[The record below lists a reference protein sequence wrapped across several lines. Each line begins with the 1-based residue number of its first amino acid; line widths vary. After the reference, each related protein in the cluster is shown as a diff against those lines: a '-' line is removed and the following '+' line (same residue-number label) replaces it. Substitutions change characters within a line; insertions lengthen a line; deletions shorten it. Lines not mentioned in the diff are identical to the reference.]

1 MIYRIYIDGTL
12 VHRSDI
18 PDEDYQLVGI
28 TLDVEMGKS
37 PSLKFTIPPSHP
49 KKSLLKNFLSR
60 FTVKED
66 DVVLA
71 EGRLFDSRQDIYNQV
86 EWQAEGSLSYLT
98 DSYVPAT
105 KVEETIKAL
114 FTRYVNEHNSRVEDY
129 KKFTVGQI
137 TIDNADTEKVKVDND
152 GYRYTSDAI
161 QNDLIDSYGGYLR
174 TRYENGVRY
183 LDYLKDY
190 GHKTTQTI
198 EYKKNLIDF
207 ALEVNPEDVFT
218 YLIPTGDS
226 NLKIND
232 VNNGKD
238 YIEVEG
244 AKAKWGNKYLLKSFS
259 GISDA
264 STLLKEA
271 KQYIKNHYEEL
282 PESLEITAIDLKLL
296 GVNVESIHV
305 GDVVRVTSTPNGV
318 DKDYTCSA
326 ISYNLSQFGKTKYTL
341 GKPKQDFTKKY
352 NQNSSSTSSAIND
365 TNSSLGRTNGRL
377 SETQSKL
384 EKYITATDDTLAL
397 MHENILLN
405 ANHIEANAKQIEL
418 NATLD
423 ADKFTQVAVELD
435 AINATL
441 ALKAEAEDVEKNFNS
456 VEVVLDAMKSEIAL
470 KASTEDV
477 NGQINEVNLTL
488 NSHDGRITANAKQL
502 ESDSEKF
509 NQVSLELDAIN
520 ASIALKAE
528 AEDVEKNFN
537 SVGLALDAMK
547 SEIALKASTEDVN
560 GQINEVN
567 LTLNSHD
574 GRITANA
581 NNIIELNSQLVSV
594 SGDLEVLGRTFT
606 EQLEATK
613 ADISWLQGKTINANG
628 INAKTITGTTIM
640 AEGGSVSAA
649 LGSFGSLNIGGSSVS
664 KSGLTVVSSFT
675 QASGETASTKNV
687 TLLTTSLDNGVAH
700 RPNAGDTITF

>member
-1 MIYRIYIDGTL
+1 MIYRIYIDDTL

-98 DSYVPAT
+98 DSYVPAI

-137 TIDNADTEKVKVDND
+137 TIDNADTEKVKVNND
-152 GYRYTSDAI
+152 GYRYTADAI

-259 GISDA
+259 GISNA

-365 TNSSLGRTNGRL
+365 ANSSLGRTNGRL

-423 ADKFTQVAVELD
+423 ADKFTQVSVELD

-456 VEVVLDAMKSEIAL
+456 VEVKLDAME
-470 KASTEDV
+470 
-477 NGQINEVNLTL
+477 G
-488 NSHDGRITANAKQL
+488 
-502 ESDSEKF
+502 
-509 NQVSLELDAIN
+509 
-520 ASIALKAE
+520 
-528 AEDVEKNFN
+528 
-537 SVGLALDAMK
+537 
-547 SEIALKASTEDVN
+547 EIALKASTEDVN

-594 SGDLEVLGRTFT
+594 SGDLEVLGKTFT

-613 ADISWLQGKTINANG
+613 ADISWLEGKVINTKTL
-628 INAKTITGTTIM
+628 NATT
-640 AEGGSVSAA
+640 VSATGHLVGPDLGVSGEA
-649 LGSFGSLNIGGSSVS
+649 RLGSLVLGGSSVS

-675 QASGETASTKNV
+675 QASGETAPTTNI
-687 TLLTTSLDNGVAH
+687 TLLTVSLGNGVAH

>member
-1 MIYRIYIDGTL
+1 MIYRIYIDDTL
-12 VHRSDI
+12 VHRSDV
-18 PDEDYQLVGI
+18 PDENYQLVGI

-66 DVVLA
+66 ELVLA
-71 EGRLFDSRQDIYNQV
+71 EGRLFDSRQDIYNQI

-98 DSYVPAT
+98 DSYVPKV
-105 KVEETIKAL
+105 KVEETIRAL

-152 GYRYTSDAI
+152 GYRYTADAI

-259 GISDA
+259 GISNA

-423 ADKFTQVAVELD
+423 ADKFTQVSVELD

-456 VEVVLDAMKSEIAL
+456 VEVKLDAME
-470 KASTEDV
+470 
-477 NGQINEVNLTL
+477 G
-488 NSHDGRITANAKQL
+488 
-502 ESDSEKF
+502 
-509 NQVSLELDAIN
+509 
-520 ASIALKAE
+520 
-528 AEDVEKNFN
+528 
-537 SVGLALDAMK
+537 
-547 SEIALKASTEDVN
+547 EIALKASTEDVN

-594 SGDLEVLGRTFT
+594 SGDLVVLGKTFT

-613 ADISWLQGKTINANG
+613 ADISWLEGKVINTKTL
-628 INAKTITGTTIM
+628 NATT
-640 AEGGSVSAA
+640 VSATGHLVGPDLGVTGEA
-649 LGSFGSLNIGGSSVS
+649 RLGSLVLGGSSVS
-664 KSGLTVVSSFT
+664 KSSLTVVSSFT

-687 TLLTTSLDNGVAH
+687 TLLTTSLGNGVAH

>member
-1 MIYRIYIDGTL
+1 MIYRIYIDDTL

-18 PDEDYQLVGI
+18 PDENYQLVGI
-28 TLDVEMGKS
+28 TLDVEIGKS

-49 KKSLLKNFLSR
+49 KKNLLKNFLSR

-66 DVVLA
+66 DLVLA

-98 DSYVPAT
+98 DSYVPGV

-114 FTRYVNEHNSRVEDY
+114 FTRYVNEHNRRVEDY

-137 TIDNADTEKVKVDND
+137 TIDNANTEKVKVDND

-161 QNDLIDSYGGYLR
+161 QNDLIDAYGGYLR

-218 YLIPTGDS
+218 YLIPTGDN

-238 YIEVEG
+238 YIEVKG

-296 GVNVESIHV
+296 GVDVESIHV
-305 GDVVRVTSTPNGV
+305 GDIVRVTSTPNGV

-352 NQNSSSTSSAIND
+352 NQKSSSTSSAIND

-384 EKYITATDDTLAL
+384 EKYITATDDTLTL
-397 MHENILLN
+397 MNKNIVLN
-405 ANHIEANAKQIEL
+405 ARNIEANAEQIKL

-441 ALKAEAEDVEKNFNS
+441 ALKAEAEDVEENFNS
-456 VEVVLDAMKSEIAL
+456 VEIKLDAMESEIVL

-488 NSHDGRITANAKQL
+488 NSHDGRITANAK
-502 ESDSEKF
+502 
-509 NQVSLELDAIN
+509 
-520 ASIALKAE
+520 
-528 AEDVEKNFN
+528 
-537 SVGLALDAMK
+537 
-547 SEIALKASTEDVN
+547 
-560 GQINEVN
+560 
-567 LTLNSHD
+567 
-574 GRITANA
+574 
-581 NNIIELNSQLVSV
+581 NIIELNSQLVSV
-594 SGDLEVLGRTFT
+594 SGDLEVLGKTFT

-613 ADISWLQGKTINANG
+613 ADISWMEAKALRVNTINTNG
-628 INAKTITGTTIM
+628 IVVDGTISATNSGVGTARVAKLIL
-640 AEGGSVSAA
+640 AD
-649 LGSFGSLNIGGSSVS
+649 SSVS
-664 KSGLTVVSSFT
+664 KSKLTVVSSFT

-687 TLLTTSLDNGVAH
+687 TLLTTSLDNGVAR

>member
-1 MIYRIYIDGTL
+1 MIYRIYIDDTL
-12 VHRSDI
+12 VHRSDV
-18 PDEDYQLVGI
+18 PDENYQLVGI

-66 DVVLA
+66 ELVLA
-71 EGRLFDSRQDIYNQV
+71 EGRLFDSRQDIYNQI

-98 DSYVPAT
+98 DSYVPKV

-152 GYRYTSDAI
+152 GYRYTADAI

-207 ALEVNPEDVFT
+207 ALEINPEDVFT

-271 KQYIKNHYEEL
+271 KQYFY
-282 PESLEITAIDLKLL
+282 
-296 GVNVESIHV
+296 
-305 GDVVRVTSTPNGV
+305 
-318 DKDYTCSA
+318 
-326 ISYNLSQFGKTKYTL
+326 Q
-341 GKPKQDFTKKY
+341 
-352 NQNSSSTSSAIND
+352 
-365 TNSSLGRTNGRL
+365 
-377 SETQSKL
+377 
-384 EKYITATDDTLAL
+384 
-397 MHENILLN
+397 
-405 ANHIEANAKQIEL
+405 
-418 NATLD
+418 
-423 ADKFTQVAVELD
+423 
-435 AINATL
+435 
-441 ALKAEAEDVEKNFNS
+441 
-456 VEVVLDAMKSEIAL
+456 
-470 KASTEDV
+470 
-477 NGQINEVNLTL
+477 
-488 NSHDGRITANAKQL
+488 
-502 ESDSEKF
+502 
-509 NQVSLELDAIN
+509 
-520 ASIALKAE
+520 
-528 AEDVEKNFN
+528 
-537 SVGLALDAMK
+537 
-547 SEIALKASTEDVN
+547 
-560 GQINEVN
+560 
-567 LTLNSHD
+567 
-574 GRITANA
+574 
-581 NNIIELNSQLVSV
+581 
-594 SGDLEVLGRTFT
+594 
-606 EQLEATK
+606 
-613 ADISWLQGKTINANG
+613 
-628 INAKTITGTTIM
+628 
-640 AEGGSVSAA
+640 
-649 LGSFGSLNIGGSSVS
+649 
-664 KSGLTVVSSFT
+664 
-675 QASGETASTKNV
+675 
-687 TLLTTSLDNGVAH
+687 
-700 RPNAGDTITF
+700 

>member
-1 MIYRIYIDGTL
+1 MIYRIYIDDTL

-18 PDEDYQLVGI
+18 PDENYQLVGI

-66 DVVLA
+66 ELVLA

-98 DSYVPAT
+98 DSYIPAT

-137 TIDNADTEKVKVDND
+137 TIDNADTEKVKVNND
-152 GYRYTSDAI
+152 GYRYTADAI

-282 PESLEITAIDLKLL
+282 PESLEITAIDLKFL
-296 GVNVESIHV
+296 GVDVESIHV

-397 MHENILLN
+397 MHENVLLN

-423 ADKFTQVAVELD
+423 ADKFTQVSVELD

-456 VEVVLDAMKSEIAL
+456 VEVKLDAME
-470 KASTEDV
+470 
-477 NGQINEVNLTL
+477 G
-488 NSHDGRITANAKQL
+488 
-502 ESDSEKF
+502 
-509 NQVSLELDAIN
+509 
-520 ASIALKAE
+520 
-528 AEDVEKNFN
+528 
-537 SVGLALDAMK
+537 
-547 SEIALKASTEDVN
+547 EIALKASTEDVN

-581 NNIIELNSQLVSV
+581 NNIIELNSQLVSI
-594 SGDLEVLGRTFT
+594 SGDLEVLGKTFT

-613 ADISWLQGKTINANG
+613 ADVSWLEGKVINTTTL
-628 INAKTITGTTIM
+628 NATT
-640 AEGGSVSAA
+640 VSATGHLVGPDLGVSGEA
-649 LGSFGSLNIGGSSVS
+649 RLGSLVLGGSSVS

-675 QASGETASTKNV
+675 QASGETAPTTNV
-687 TLLTTSLDNGVAH
+687 TLLTVSLGNGVAH
-700 RPNAGDTITF
+700 QPNAGDTITF

>member
-1 MIYRIYIDGTL
+1 MIYRIYIDDTL

-18 PDEDYQLVGI
+18 PDENYQLVGI

-66 DVVLA
+66 ELVLA

-98 DSYVPAT
+98 DSYVPKV
-105 KVEETIKAL
+105 KVEETIRAL

-152 GYRYTSDAI
+152 GYRYTADAI

-259 GISDA
+259 GISNA

-352 NQNSSSTSSAIND
+352 NQKSSSTSSAIND

-423 ADKFTQVAVELD
+423 ADKFTQVSVELD

-456 VEVVLDAMKSEIAL
+456 VEVKLDAMESEIAL

-477 NGQINEVNLTL
+477 NGQIN
-488 NSHDGRITANAKQL
+488 D
-502 ESDSEKF
+502 
-509 NQVSLELDAIN
+509 
-520 ASIALKAE
+520 
-528 AEDVEKNFN
+528 
-537 SVGLALDAMK
+537 
-547 SEIALKASTEDVN
+547 
-560 GQINEVN
+560 VN

-581 NNIIELNSQLVSV
+581 NNIIELNSQLVSI
-594 SGDLEVLGRTFT
+594 SGDLEVLGKTFT

-613 ADISWLQGKTINANG
+613 ADISWLEGKVINTKTL
-628 INAKTITGTTIM
+628 NATT
-640 AEGGSVSAA
+640 VSATGHLVGPDLGVSGEA
-649 LGSFGSLNIGGSSVS
+649 RLGSLVLGGSSVS
-664 KSGLTVVSSFT
+664 KSDLTVVSSFT
-675 QASGETASTKNV
+675 QASGETAPTTNI
-687 TLLTTSLDNGVAH
+687 TLLTVSLGNGVAH

>member
-1 MIYRIYIDGTL
+1 MIYRIYIDDTL
-12 VHRSDI
+12 VHRSDV
-18 PDEDYQLVGI
+18 PDENYQLVGI

-66 DVVLA
+66 ELVLA
-71 EGRLFDSRQDIYNQV
+71 EGRLFDSRQDIYNQI

-98 DSYVPAT
+98 DSYVPKV
-105 KVEETIKAL
+105 KVEETIRAL

-152 GYRYTSDAI
+152 GYRYTADAI

-259 GISDA
+259 GISNA

-271 KQYIKNHYEEL
+271 KQYIKNHYEKL

-352 NQNSSSTSSAIND
+352 NQNSSRTSSSIND

-377 SETQSKL
+377 SETQNKL

-405 ANHIEANAKQIEL
+405 ANHIEANAEQIEL

-423 ADKFTQVAVELD
+423 ADKFTQVSVELD

-441 ALKAEAEDVEKNFNS
+441 KLKAEAEDVEKNFNS
-456 VEVVLDAMKSEIAL
+456 VEVKLDAMEGEIAL

-477 NGQINEVNLTL
+477 NGQINDVNLTL
-488 NSHDGRITANAKQL
+488 NSHDGRITANA
-502 ESDSEKF
+502 E
-509 NQVSLELDAIN
+509 
-520 ASIALKAE
+520 
-528 AEDVEKNFN
+528 
-537 SVGLALDAMK
+537 
-547 SEIALKASTEDVN
+547 
-560 GQINEVN
+560 
-567 LTLNSHD
+567 
-574 GRITANA
+574 
-581 NNIIELNSQLVSV
+581 NIIQLNSQLVSV
-594 SGDLEVLGRTFT
+594 SGDLEVLGKTFT

-613 ADISWLQGKTINANG
+613 ADISWLEGKVI
-628 INAKTITGTTIM
+628 KTTTLEATTVRATGHLVGPDLGVTGE
-640 AEGGSVSAA
+640 AR
-649 LGSFGSLNIGGSSVS
+649 LGSLVLGGSSVS
-664 KSGLTVVSSFT
+664 KSSLTVVSSFT

>member
-1 MIYRIYIDGTL
+1 MIYRIYIDDTL

-18 PDEDYQLVGI
+18 PDENYQLVGI

-66 DVVLA
+66 ELVLA

-98 DSYVPAT
+98 DSYIPAT
-105 KVEETIKAL
+105 KVEETIKTL
-114 FTRYVNEHNSRVEDY
+114 FTRYVNEHNRRVEDY

-377 SETQSKL
+377 SETQNKL

-405 ANHIEANAKQIEL
+405 ANHIEANAQQIEL

-423 ADKFTQVAVELD
+423 ADKFTQVSVELD
-435 AINATL
+435 AINAAL
-441 ALKAEAEDVEKNFNS
+441 KLKAEAEDVEKNFNS
-456 VEVVLDAMKSEIAL
+456 VEVALDAMEGEIAL

-488 NSHDGRITANAKQL
+488 NSHNGRITANAK
-502 ESDSEKF
+502 
-509 NQVSLELDAIN
+509 
-520 ASIALKAE
+520 
-528 AEDVEKNFN
+528 
-537 SVGLALDAMK
+537 
-547 SEIALKASTEDVN
+547 
-560 GQINEVN
+560 
-567 LTLNSHD
+567 
-574 GRITANA
+574 
-581 NNIIELNSQLVSV
+581 NIIELNSQLVSI
-594 SGDLEVLGRTFT
+594 SGDLEVLGKIVT

-613 ADISWLQGKTINANG
+613 ADISWLDGRVIKTTTLNATNVLASILVG
-628 INAKTITGTTIM
+628 SELGVPG
-640 AEGGSVSAA
+640 EGRI
-649 LGSFGSLNIGGSSVS
+649 GSLVLGGSSVS
-664 KSGLTVVSSFT
+664 KSSLTVVSSFT

-687 TLLTTSLDNGVAH
+687 TLLTTSLGNGVAH

>member
-1 MIYRIYIDGTL
+1 MIYRIYIDDTL

-18 PDEDYQLVGI
+18 PDENYQLVGI

-66 DVVLA
+66 ELVLA

-98 DSYVPAT
+98 DSYVPKV
-105 KVEETIKAL
+105 KVEETIRAL

-137 TIDNADTEKVKVDND
+137 TIDNVDTEKVKVDND
-152 GYRYTSDAI
+152 GYRYTADAI

-218 YLIPTGDS
+218 YLIPTGDN

-423 ADKFTQVAVELD
+423 ADKFTQVSVELD

-456 VEVVLDAMKSEIAL
+456 VEVKLDAME
-470 KASTEDV
+470 
-477 NGQINEVNLTL
+477 G
-488 NSHDGRITANAKQL
+488 
-502 ESDSEKF
+502 
-509 NQVSLELDAIN
+509 
-520 ASIALKAE
+520 
-528 AEDVEKNFN
+528 
-537 SVGLALDAMK
+537 
-547 SEIALKASTEDVN
+547 EIALKASTEDVN

-594 SGDLEVLGRTFT
+594 SGDLEVLGKTFT

-613 ADISWLQGKTINANG
+613 ADISWLEGKVINTKTL
-628 INAKTITGTTIM
+628 NATT
-640 AEGGSVSAA
+640 VSATGHLVSPDLGVTGEA
-649 LGSFGSLNIGGSSVS
+649 RLGSLVLGGSSVS
-664 KSGLTVVSSFT
+664 KSSLTVVSSFT

-687 TLLTTSLDNGVAH
+687 TLLTISLDNGVAH

>member
-1 MIYRIYIDGTL
+1 MIYRIYIDDTL
-12 VHRSDI
+12 VHRSDV
-18 PDEDYQLVGI
+18 PDENYQLVGI

-66 DVVLA
+66 ELVLA
-71 EGRLFDSRQDIYNQV
+71 EGRLFDSRQDIYNQI

-98 DSYVPAT
+98 DSYVPKV
-105 KVEETIKAL
+105 KVEETIRAL

-152 GYRYTSDAI
+152 GYRYTADAI

-352 NQNSSSTSSAIND
+352 NQKSSSTSSAIND

-397 MHENILLN
+397 IHENILLN

-423 ADKFTQVAVELD
+423 ADKFTQVSVELD

-456 VEVVLDAMKSEIAL
+456 VEVKLDAME
-470 KASTEDV
+470 
-477 NGQINEVNLTL
+477 
-488 NSHDGRITANAKQL
+488 
-502 ESDSEKF
+502 
-509 NQVSLELDAIN
+509 
-520 ASIALKAE
+520 
-528 AEDVEKNFN
+528 
-537 SVGLALDAMK
+537 

-594 SGDLEVLGRTFT
+594 SGDLEVLGKTFT

-613 ADISWLQGKTINANG
+613 ADISWLEGKVI
-628 INAKTITGTTIM
+628 KTTTLEATTVRATGHLV
-640 AEGGSVSAA
+640 GPDLGVSGEAR
-649 LGSFGSLNIGGSSVS
+649 LGSLVLGGSSVS
-664 KSGLTVVSSFT
+664 KSDLTVVSSFT
-675 QASGETASTKNV
+675 QASGETAPTTNI
-687 TLLTTSLDNGVAH
+687 TLLTVSLGNGVAH

>member
-1 MIYRIYIDGTL
+1 MIYRIYIDDTL
-12 VHRSDI
+12 VHRSDV
-18 PDEDYQLVGI
+18 PDENYQLVGI

-66 DVVLA
+66 ELVLA
-71 EGRLFDSRQDIYNQV
+71 EGRLFDSRQDIYNQI

-98 DSYVPAT
+98 DSYVPKV
-105 KVEETIKAL
+105 KVEETIRAL

-152 GYRYTSDAI
+152 GYRYTADAI

-259 GISDA
+259 GINNA

-352 NQNSSSTSSAIND
+352 NQNSSRTSSSIND

-423 ADKFTQVAVELD
+423 ADKFTQVSVELD

-456 VEVVLDAMKSEIAL
+456 VEVKLDAMEGEIAL

-477 NGQINEVNLTL
+477 NGQIN
-488 NSHDGRITANAKQL
+488 D
-502 ESDSEKF
+502 
-509 NQVSLELDAIN
+509 
-520 ASIALKAE
+520 
-528 AEDVEKNFN
+528 
-537 SVGLALDAMK
+537 
-547 SEIALKASTEDVN
+547 
-560 GQINEVN
+560 VN

-581 NNIIELNSQLVSV
+581 NNIIQLNSQLVSV
-594 SGDLEVLGRTFT
+594 SGDLEVLGKTVT

-613 ADISWLQGKTINANG
+613 ADISWLDGRVIKT
-628 INAKTITGTTIM
+628 TTLD
-640 AEGGSVSAA
+640 ATNVFTSNLVGGDLGVSGEGRI
-649 LGSFGSLNIGGSSVS
+649 GSLVLGGSSVS
-664 KSGLTVVSSFT
+664 KSDLTVVSSFT
-675 QASGETASTKNV
+675 QASGKTAPTTNI
-687 TLLTTSLDNGVAH
+687 TLLTVSLGNGVAH

>member
-1 MIYRIYIDGTL
+1 MIYRIYIDDTL

-18 PDEDYQLVGI
+18 PDENYQLVGI

-66 DVVLA
+66 ELVLA

-98 DSYVPAT
+98 DSYIPAT

-137 TIDNADTEKVKVDND
+137 TIDNADTEKVKVNND
-152 GYRYTSDAI
+152 GYRYTADAI

-282 PESLEITAIDLKLL
+282 PESLEITAIDLKFL
-296 GVNVESIHV
+296 GVDVESIHV
-305 GDVVRVTSTPNGV
+305 GDVVCVTSTPNGV

-326 ISYNLSQFGKTKYTL
+326 ISYNLSPFGKTKYTL

-423 ADKFTQVAVELD
+423 ADKFTQVSVELD

-456 VEVVLDAMKSEIAL
+456 VEVKLDAME
-470 KASTEDV
+470 
-477 NGQINEVNLTL
+477 G
-488 NSHDGRITANAKQL
+488 
-502 ESDSEKF
+502 
-509 NQVSLELDAIN
+509 
-520 ASIALKAE
+520 
-528 AEDVEKNFN
+528 
-537 SVGLALDAMK
+537 
-547 SEIALKASTEDVN
+547 EIALKASTEDVN

-581 NNIIELNSQLVSV
+581 NNIIELNSQLVSI
-594 SGDLEVLGRTFT
+594 SGDLEVLGKTFT

-613 ADISWLQGKTINANG
+613 ADVSWLEGKVINTTTL
-628 INAKTITGTTIM
+628 NATT
-640 AEGGSVSAA
+640 VSATGHLVGPDLGVSGEA
-649 LGSFGSLNIGGSSVS
+649 RLGSLVLGGSSVS
-664 KSGLTVVSSFT
+664 KSDLTVVSSFT
-675 QASGETASTKNV
+675 QASGETAPTTNI
-687 TLLTTSLDNGVAH
+687 TLLTVSLGNGVAH

>member
-1 MIYRIYIDGTL
+1 MIYRIYIDDTL

-18 PDEDYQLVGI
+18 PDENYQLVGI

-66 DVVLA
+66 ELVLA
-71 EGRLFDSRQDIYNQV
+71 EGRLFDSRQDIYNQI

-98 DSYVPAT
+98 DSYVPKV
-105 KVEETIKAL
+105 KVEETIRAL

-152 GYRYTSDAI
+152 GYRYTADAI

-405 ANHIEANAKQIEL
+405 ANHIEANAEQIEL

-423 ADKFTQVAVELD
+423 ADKFTQVSVELD

-456 VEVVLDAMKSEIAL
+456 VEVKLDAME
-470 KASTEDV
+470 
-477 NGQINEVNLTL
+477 G
-488 NSHDGRITANAKQL
+488 
-502 ESDSEKF
+502 
-509 NQVSLELDAIN
+509 
-520 ASIALKAE
+520 
-528 AEDVEKNFN
+528 
-537 SVGLALDAMK
+537 
-547 SEIALKASTEDVN
+547 EIALKASTEDVN

-594 SGDLEVLGRTFT
+594 SGDLEVLGKTFT

-613 ADISWLQGKTINANG
+613 ADISWLEGKVINTKTL
-628 INAKTITGTTIM
+628 NATT
-640 AEGGSVSAA
+640 VSATGHLVGPDLGVTGEA
-649 LGSFGSLNIGGSSVS
+649 RLGSLVLGGSSVS
-664 KSGLTVVSSFT
+664 KSSLTVVSSFT

-687 TLLTTSLDNGVAH
+687 TLLTTSLGNGVAH

>member
-1 MIYRIYIDGTL
+1 MIYRIYIDDTL
-12 VHRSDI
+12 VHRSDV
-18 PDEDYQLVGI
+18 PDENYQLVGI

-66 DVVLA
+66 ELVLA
-71 EGRLFDSRQDIYNQV
+71 EGRLFDSRQDIYNQI

-98 DSYVPAT
+98 DSYVPKV
-105 KVEETIKAL
+105 KVEETIRAL

-259 GISDA
+259 GISNA

-352 NQNSSSTSSAIND
+352 NQKSSSTSSAIND

-423 ADKFTQVAVELD
+423 ADKFTQVSVELD

-456 VEVVLDAMKSEIAL
+456 VEVKLDAME
-470 KASTEDV
+470 
-477 NGQINEVNLTL
+477 G
-488 NSHDGRITANAKQL
+488 
-502 ESDSEKF
+502 
-509 NQVSLELDAIN
+509 
-520 ASIALKAE
+520 
-528 AEDVEKNFN
+528 
-537 SVGLALDAMK
+537 
-547 SEIALKASTEDVN
+547 EIALKASTEDVN

-594 SGDLEVLGRTFT
+594 SGDLEVLGKTFT

-613 ADISWLQGKTINANG
+613 ADISWLEGKVINTKTL
-628 INAKTITGTTIM
+628 NATT
-640 AEGGSVSAA
+640 VSATGHLVGPDLGVTGEA
-649 LGSFGSLNIGGSSVS
+649 RLGSLVLGGSSVS
-664 KSGLTVVSSFT
+664 KSDLTVVSSFT
-675 QASGETASTKNV
+675 QASGKTAPTTNI
-687 TLLTTSLDNGVAH
+687 TLLTVSLGNGVAH

>member
-1 MIYRIYIDGTL
+1 MIYRIYIDDTL

-18 PDEDYQLVGI
+18 PDENYQLVGI

-66 DVVLA
+66 ELVLA

-98 DSYVPAT
+98 DSYVPKV
-105 KVEETIKAL
+105 KVEETIRAL

-152 GYRYTSDAI
+152 GYRYTADAI

-318 DKDYTCSA
+318 DKNYTCSA

-352 NQNSSSTSSAIND
+352 NQKSSSTSSAIND

-405 ANHIEANAKQIEL
+405 ANHIEANAEQIEL

-423 ADKFTQVAVELD
+423 ADKFTQVSVELD

-456 VEVVLDAMKSEIAL
+456 VEVKLDAMEGEIAL

-488 NSHDGRITANAKQL
+488 NSHDGRITANA
-502 ESDSEKF
+502 E
-509 NQVSLELDAIN
+509 
-520 ASIALKAE
+520 
-528 AEDVEKNFN
+528 
-537 SVGLALDAMK
+537 
-547 SEIALKASTEDVN
+547 
-560 GQINEVN
+560 
-567 LTLNSHD
+567 
-574 GRITANA
+574 
-581 NNIIELNSQLVSV
+581 NIIQLNSQLVSI
-594 SGDLEVLGRTFT
+594 SGDLEVLGKTFT

-613 ADISWLQGKTINANG
+613 ADVSWLEGKVIKTTTLNA
-628 INAKTITGTTIM
+628 TT
-640 AEGGSVSAA
+640 VSATGHLVGPDLGVTGEA
-649 LGSFGSLNIGGSSVS
+649 RLGSLVLGGSSVS
-664 KSGLTVVSSFT
+664 KSDLTVVSSFT
-675 QASGETASTKNV
+675 QASGETAPTTNI
-687 TLLTTSLDNGVAH
+687 TLLTVSLGNGVAH

>member
-1 MIYRIYIDGTL
+1 MIYRIYIDDTL

-18 PDEDYQLVGI
+18 PDENYQLVGI

-66 DVVLA
+66 ELVLA

-98 DSYVPAT
+98 DSYIPAT

-114 FTRYVNEHNSRVEDY
+114 FTRYVNEHNSRVENY

-152 GYRYTSDAI
+152 GYRYTADAI

-226 NLKIND
+226 NLKIKD

-259 GISDA
+259 GISNA

-384 EKYITATDDTLAL
+384 EKYIMATDDTLAL
-397 MHENILLN
+397 IHENIVLN
-405 ANHIEANAKQIEL
+405 ARNIEANAEQIKL

-423 ADKFTQVAVELD
+423 ADKFTQVSVELD

-441 ALKAEAEDVEKNFNS
+441 KLKAEAEDVEKNFNS
-456 VEVVLDAMKSEIAL
+456 VEVVLDAMKSELAL

-488 NSHDGRITANAKQL
+488 NSHDGRITANA
-502 ESDSEKF
+502 E
-509 NQVSLELDAIN
+509 
-520 ASIALKAE
+520 
-528 AEDVEKNFN
+528 
-537 SVGLALDAMK
+537 
-547 SEIALKASTEDVN
+547 
-560 GQINEVN
+560 
-567 LTLNSHD
+567 
-574 GRITANA
+574 
-581 NNIIELNSQLVSV
+581 NIIQLNSQLVSV
-594 SGDLEVLGRTFT
+594 SGDLEVLGKTVT

-613 ADISWLQGKTINANG
+613 ADISWLDGRVIKTTTLNATNVLASNLVG
-628 INAKTITGTTIM
+628 SDLGVSG
-640 AEGGSVSAA
+640 EGRI
-649 LGSFGSLNIGGSSVS
+649 GSLVLGGSSVS
-664 KSGLTVVSSFT
+664 KSDLTVVSSFT
-675 QASGETASTKNV
+675 QASGKTAPTTNI
-687 TLLTTSLDNGVAH
+687 TLLTVSLGNGVAH

>member
-1 MIYRIYIDGTL
+1 MIYRIYIDDTL

-18 PDEDYQLVGI
+18 PDENYQLVGI

-66 DVVLA
+66 ELVLA

-98 DSYVPAT
+98 DSYVPKV
-105 KVEETIKAL
+105 KVEETIRAL

-152 GYRYTSDAI
+152 GYRYTADAI

-218 YLIPTGDS
+218 YLIPTGDN
-226 NLKIND
+226 NLKINN

-352 NQNSSSTSSAIND
+352 NQKSSSTSSAIND

-423 ADKFTQVAVELD
+423 ADKFTQVSVELD

-456 VEVVLDAMKSEIAL
+456 VEVKLDAME
-470 KASTEDV
+470 
-477 NGQINEVNLTL
+477 G
-488 NSHDGRITANAKQL
+488 
-502 ESDSEKF
+502 
-509 NQVSLELDAIN
+509 
-520 ASIALKAE
+520 
-528 AEDVEKNFN
+528 
-537 SVGLALDAMK
+537 
-547 SEIALKASTEDVN
+547 EIALKASTEDVN

-594 SGDLEVLGRTFT
+594 SGDLEVLGKTFT

-613 ADISWLQGKTINANG
+613 ADISWLEGKVINTKTL
-628 INAKTITGTTIM
+628 NATT
-640 AEGGSVSAA
+640 VSATGHLVGPDLGVTGEA
-649 LGSFGSLNIGGSSVS
+649 RLGSLVLGGSSVS
-664 KSGLTVVSSFT
+664 KSSLTVVSSFT

-687 TLLTTSLDNGVAH
+687 TLLTTSLGNGVAH

>member
-1 MIYRIYIDGTL
+1 MIYRIYIDDTL

-18 PDEDYQLVGI
+18 PDENYQLVGI

-49 KKSLLKNFLSR
+49 KKNLLKNFLSR

-98 DSYVPAT
+98 DSYVPSV

-456 VEVVLDAMKSEIAL
+456 VEVVLDAMESEL
-470 KASTEDV
+470 
-477 NGQINEVNLTL
+477 
-488 NSHDGRITANAKQL
+488 
-502 ESDSEKF
+502 
-509 NQVSLELDAIN
+509 
-520 ASIALKAE
+520 
-528 AEDVEKNFN
+528 
-537 SVGLALDAMK
+537 
-547 SEIALKASTEDVN
+547 ALKASTEDVN

-581 NNIIELNSQLVSV
+581 NNIIELNSQLVSI
-594 SGDLEVLGRTFT
+594 SGDLEVLGKTFT

-613 ADISWLQGKTINANG
+613 ADISWLQGKSITVDSV
-628 INAKTITGTTIM
+628 KTGSVTASGNITASGLIFGTDV
-640 AEGGSVSAA
+640 GGST
-649 LGSFGSLNIGGSSVS
+649 GSFTSLKVDGSSVS

-687 TLLTTSLDNGVAH
+687 TLLTTSLDNGVAR

>member
-1 MIYRIYIDGTL
+1 MIYRIYIDDTL
-12 VHRSDI
+12 IHRSDI
-18 PDEDYQLVGI
+18 PDENYQLVGI
-28 TLDVEMGKS
+28 TLDVEIGKS

-49 KKSLLKNFLSR
+49 KKNLLKNFLSR

-66 DVVLA
+66 DLVLA

-98 DSYVPAT
+98 DSYVPGV

-114 FTRYVNEHNSRVEDY
+114 FTRYVNEHNRRVEDY

-137 TIDNADTEKVKVDND
+137 TIDNANTEKVKVDND

-161 QNDLIDSYGGYLR
+161 QNDLIDAYGGYLR

-259 GISDA
+259 GISNA

-352 NQNSSSTSSAIND
+352 NQKSSSTSSAIND

-384 EKYITATDDTLAL
+384 EKYITATDDTLTL
-397 MHENILLN
+397 MNKNIVLN
-405 ANHIEANAKQIEL
+405 ARNIEANAEQIKL

-456 VEVVLDAMKSEIAL
+456 VEITLDAMESEIAM

-477 NGQINEVNLTL
+477 NGQINEVSLTL
-488 NSHDGRITANAKQL
+488 NA
-502 ESDSEKF
+502 
-509 NQVSLELDAIN
+509 
-520 ASIALKAE
+520 
-528 AEDVEKNFN
+528 
-537 SVGLALDAMK
+537 
-547 SEIALKASTEDVN
+547 
-560 GQINEVN
+560 
-567 LTLNSHD
+567 HD

-594 SGDLEVLGRTFT
+594 SGDLEVLGKTFT
-606 EQLEATK
+606 KQLEATK
-613 ADISWLQGKTINANG
+613 ADISWLEGKFINTKG
-628 INAKTITGTTIM
+628 INATTITGSTIM
-640 AEGGSVSAA
+640 AEGGGVSGAI
-649 LGSFGSLNIGGSSVS
+649 GSFKSLYVGDSSVS
-664 KSGLTVVSSFT
+664 KSKLTVVTSFT
-675 QASGETASTKNV
+675 QASGKTAPTKNV
-687 TLLTTSLDNGVAH
+687 TLLTTSLGNGVAH

>member
-1 MIYRIYIDGTL
+1 MIYRIYIDDTL

-18 PDEDYQLVGI
+18 PDENYQLVGI

-66 DVVLA
+66 ELVLA

-98 DSYVPAT
+98 DSYVPAI

-129 KKFTVGQI
+129 KKFAVGQI
-137 TIDNADTEKVKVDND
+137 TIDNADTEKVKVNND

-174 TRYENGVRY
+174 TRYENGVQY

-226 NLKIND
+226 NLKINN

-305 GDVVRVTSTPNGV
+305 GDVVRFTSTPNGV

-423 ADKFTQVAVELD
+423 ADKFTQVSVELD

-456 VEVVLDAMKSEIAL
+456 VEVKLDAME
-470 KASTEDV
+470 
-477 NGQINEVNLTL
+477 G
-488 NSHDGRITANAKQL
+488 
-502 ESDSEKF
+502 
-509 NQVSLELDAIN
+509 
-520 ASIALKAE
+520 
-528 AEDVEKNFN
+528 
-537 SVGLALDAMK
+537 
-547 SEIALKASTEDVN
+547 EIALKASTEDVN

-594 SGDLEVLGRTFT
+594 SGDLEVLGKTFT

-613 ADISWLQGKTINANG
+613 ADISWLEGKVINTKTL
-628 INAKTITGTTIM
+628 NATT
-640 AEGGSVSAA
+640 VSATGHLVGPDLGVTGEA
-649 LGSFGSLNIGGSSVS
+649 RLGSLVLGGSSVS
-664 KSGLTVVSSFT
+664 KSSLTVVSSFT

-687 TLLTTSLDNGVAH
+687 TLLTTSLGNGVAH

>member
-1 MIYRIYIDGTL
+1 MIYRIYVDDTL
-12 VHRSDI
+12 IHRSDI
-18 PDEDYQLVGI
+18 PDENYQLVGI

-98 DSYVPAT
+98 DSYVPSV

-352 NQNSSSTSSAIND
+352 NQNSSSTNSSIND

-423 ADKFTQVAVELD
+423 ADKFTQVSVELD
-435 AINATL
+435 SINAALT
-441 ALKAEAEDVEKNFNS
+441 LKAEAEDVEKNFNS
-456 VEVVLDAMKSEIAL
+456 VEVVLDAME
-470 KASTEDV
+470 
-477 NGQINEVNLTL
+477 
-488 NSHDGRITANAKQL
+488 
-502 ESDSEKF
+502 
-509 NQVSLELDAIN
+509 
-520 ASIALKAE
+520 
-528 AEDVEKNFN
+528 
-537 SVGLALDAMK
+537 

-594 SGDLEVLGRTFT
+594 SGDLEVLGKTFT
-606 EQLEATK
+606 DQLEATK
-613 ADISWLQGKTINANG
+613 ADISWLEGKIINANG

-649 LGSFGSLNIGGSSVS
+649 LGSFGSLNVGDSSVS

-675 QASGETASTKNV
+675 QASGETAPTTNI
-687 TLLTTSLDNGVAH
+687 TLLTVSLGNGVAH

>member
-1 MIYRIYIDGTL
+1 MIYRIYIDDTL
-12 VHRSDI
+12 IYRSDI
-18 PDEDYQLVGI
+18 PDENYQLVGI

-98 DSYVPAT
+98 DSYIPNV

-152 GYRYTSDAI
+152 GYRYTADAI

-238 YIEVEG
+238 YIEVAG

-352 NQNSSSTSSAIND
+352 NQKSSSTSSAIND

-384 EKYITATDDTLAL
+384 EKYITATDDTLTL
-397 MHENILLN
+397 MNENIVLN
-405 ANHIEANAKQIEL
+405 AKNIEANAEQIEL

-423 ADKFTQVAVELD
+423 ADKFTQVSVELD
-435 AINATL
+435 AINAAL

-456 VEVVLDAMKSEIAL
+456 VEVTLDAME
-470 KASTEDV
+470 
-477 NGQINEVNLTL
+477 
-488 NSHDGRITANAKQL
+488 
-502 ESDSEKF
+502 
-509 NQVSLELDAIN
+509 
-520 ASIALKAE
+520 
-528 AEDVEKNFN
+528 
-537 SVGLALDAMK
+537 

-594 SGDLEVLGRTFT
+594 SGDLEVLGKTFT

-613 ADISWLQGKTINANG
+613 ADISWLQGKSITVNSV
-628 INAKTITGTTIM
+628 KTGSVTASGNITASGLIFGTDV
-640 AEGGSVSAA
+640 GGST
-649 LGSFGSLNIGGSSVS
+649 GSFTSLKVGGSSVS
-664 KSGLTVVSSFT
+664 KSKLTVVSSFT
-675 QASGETASTKNV
+675 QASGETAPIKNV
-687 TLLTTSLDNGVAH
+687 TLLTTSLGNGVAH

>member
-1 MIYRIYIDGTL
+1 MIYRIYIDDTL

-18 PDEDYQLVGI
+18 PDENYQLVGI

-66 DVVLA
+66 ELVLA

-98 DSYVPAT
+98 DSYIPAT
-105 KVEETIKAL
+105 KVEETIKTL

-137 TIDNADTEKVKVDND
+137 TIDNADTEKVKVNND

-405 ANHIEANAKQIEL
+405 ADHIEANAKQIEL

-423 ADKFTQVAVELD
+423 ADKFTQVSVELD
-435 AINATL
+435 AINAAL
-441 ALKAEAEDVEKNFNS
+441 KLKAEAEDVEKNFNS
-456 VEVVLDAMKSEIAL
+456 VEI
-470 KASTEDV
+470 
-477 NGQINEVNLTL
+477 
-488 NSHDGRITANAKQL
+488 
-502 ESDSEKF
+502 
-509 NQVSLELDAIN
+509 
-520 ASIALKAE
+520 
-528 AEDVEKNFN
+528 
-537 SVGLALDAMK
+537 ALDAMEG
-547 SEIALKASTEDVN
+547 EIALKASTEDVN

-594 SGDLEVLGRTFT
+594 SGDLEVLGKTFT

-613 ADISWLQGKTINANG
+613 ADVSWLEGKVINTTTL
-628 INAKTITGTTIM
+628 NATTVRATGHLV
-640 AEGGSVSAA
+640 GPDLGVSGEAR
-649 LGSFGSLNIGGSSVS
+649 LGSLVLGGSSVS
-664 KSGLTVVSSFT
+664 KSSLTVVSSFT

-687 TLLTTSLDNGVAH
+687 TLLTTSLGNGVAR
-700 RPNAGDTITF
+700 RPNAGNTITF

>member
-1 MIYRIYIDGTL
+1 MIYRIYIDDTL

-18 PDEDYQLVGI
+18 PDENYQLVGI

-66 DVVLA
+66 ELVLA

-98 DSYVPAT
+98 DSYVPKV
-105 KVEETIKAL
+105 KVEETIRAL

-152 GYRYTSDAI
+152 GYRYTADAI

-226 NLKIND
+226 NLKINN

-352 NQNSSSTSSAIND
+352 NQKSSSTSSAIND

-456 VEVVLDAMKSEIAL
+456 VEVKLDAME
-470 KASTEDV
+470 
-477 NGQINEVNLTL
+477 G
-488 NSHDGRITANAKQL
+488 
-502 ESDSEKF
+502 
-509 NQVSLELDAIN
+509 
-520 ASIALKAE
+520 
-528 AEDVEKNFN
+528 
-537 SVGLALDAMK
+537 
-547 SEIALKASTEDVN
+547 EIALKASTEDVN

-594 SGDLEVLGRTFT
+594 SGDLEVLGKTFT

-613 ADISWLQGKTINANG
+613 ADISWLEGKVINTKTL
-628 INAKTITGTTIM
+628 NATT
-640 AEGGSVSAA
+640 VSATGHLVGPDLGVTGEA
-649 LGSFGSLNIGGSSVS
+649 RLGSLVLGGSSVS
-664 KSGLTVVSSFT
+664 KSSLTVVSSFT

-687 TLLTTSLDNGVAH
+687 TLLTTSLGNGVAH

>member
-1 MIYRIYIDGTL
+1 MIYRIYIDDTL
-12 VHRSDI
+12 VHRSDV
-18 PDEDYQLVGI
+18 PDENYQLVGI

-66 DVVLA
+66 ELVLA
-71 EGRLFDSRQDIYNQV
+71 EGRLFDSRQDIYNQI

-98 DSYVPAT
+98 DSYVPKV
-105 KVEETIKAL
+105 KVEETIRAL

-152 GYRYTSDAI
+152 GYRYTADAI

-259 GISDA
+259 GISNA

-352 NQNSSSTSSAIND
+352 NQNSSRTSSSIND

-405 ANHIEANAKQIEL
+405 ANHIEANAEQIEL
-418 NATLD
+418 NATLN
-423 ADKFTQVAVELD
+423 ADKFTQVSVELD

-441 ALKAEAEDVEKNFNS
+441 KLKAEAEDVEKNFNS
-456 VEVVLDAMKSEIAL
+456 VEVKLDAMAGEIAL

-477 NGQINEVNLTL
+477 NGQIN
-488 NSHDGRITANAKQL
+488 D
-502 ESDSEKF
+502 
-509 NQVSLELDAIN
+509 
-520 ASIALKAE
+520 
-528 AEDVEKNFN
+528 
-537 SVGLALDAMK
+537 
-547 SEIALKASTEDVN
+547 
-560 GQINEVN
+560 VN

-594 SGDLEVLGRTFT
+594 SGDLEVLGKTFT

-613 ADISWLQGKTINANG
+613 ADISWLEGKVINTKTL
-628 INAKTITGTTIM
+628 NATT
-640 AEGGSVSAA
+640 VSATGHLVGPDLGVTGEA
-649 LGSFGSLNIGGSSVS
+649 RLGSLVLGGSSVS
-664 KSGLTVVSSFT
+664 KSDLTVVSSFT
-675 QASGETASTKNV
+675 QASGETAPTTNI
-687 TLLTTSLDNGVAH
+687 TLLTVSLGNGVAH

>member
-1 MIYRIYIDGTL
+1 MIYRIYIDDTL

-18 PDEDYQLVGI
+18 PDENYQLVGI

-66 DVVLA
+66 ELVLA

-98 DSYVPAT
+98 DSYVPKV
-105 KVEETIKAL
+105 KVEETIRAL

-152 GYRYTSDAI
+152 GYRYTADAI

-190 GHKTTQTI
+190 GHKTTQKI

-352 NQNSSSTSSAIND
+352 NQKSSSTSSAIND

-423 ADKFTQVAVELD
+423 ADKFTQVSVELD

-456 VEVVLDAMKSEIAL
+456 VEVKLDAME
-470 KASTEDV
+470 
-477 NGQINEVNLTL
+477 G
-488 NSHDGRITANAKQL
+488 
-502 ESDSEKF
+502 
-509 NQVSLELDAIN
+509 
-520 ASIALKAE
+520 
-528 AEDVEKNFN
+528 
-537 SVGLALDAMK
+537 
-547 SEIALKASTEDVN
+547 EIALKASTEDVN

-594 SGDLEVLGRTFT
+594 SGDLEVLGKTFT

-613 ADISWLQGKTINANG
+613 ADISWLEGKVINTKTL
-628 INAKTITGTTIM
+628 NATT
-640 AEGGSVSAA
+640 VSATGHLVGPDLGVTGEA
-649 LGSFGSLNIGGSSVS
+649 RLGSLVLGGSSVS
-664 KSGLTVVSSFT
+664 KSSLTVVSSFT

-687 TLLTTSLDNGVAH
+687 TLLTTSLGNGVAH

>member
-1 MIYRIYIDGTL
+1 MIYRIYIDDTL

-18 PDEDYQLVGI
+18 PDENYQLVGI

-66 DVVLA
+66 ELVLA
-71 EGRLFDSRQDIYNQV
+71 EGRLFDSRQDIYNQI

-98 DSYVPAT
+98 DSYVPKV
-105 KVEETIKAL
+105 KVEETIRAL

-152 GYRYTSDAI
+152 GYRYTADAI

-352 NQNSSSTSSAIND
+352 NQKSSSTSSAIND

-405 ANHIEANAKQIEL
+405 ARNIEANAEQIKL

-423 ADKFTQVAVELD
+423 ADKFTQVSVELD

-456 VEVVLDAMKSEIAL
+456 VEVKLDAME
-470 KASTEDV
+470 
-477 NGQINEVNLTL
+477 G
-488 NSHDGRITANAKQL
+488 
-502 ESDSEKF
+502 
-509 NQVSLELDAIN
+509 
-520 ASIALKAE
+520 
-528 AEDVEKNFN
+528 
-537 SVGLALDAMK
+537 
-547 SEIALKASTEDVN
+547 EIALKASTEDVN

-594 SGDLEVLGRTFT
+594 SGDLEVLGKTFT

-613 ADISWLQGKTINANG
+613 ADISWLEGKVINTKTL
-628 INAKTITGTTIM
+628 NATT
-640 AEGGSVSAA
+640 VSATGHLVGPDLGVTGEA
-649 LGSFGSLNIGGSSVS
+649 RLGSLVLGGSSVS
-664 KSGLTVVSSFT
+664 KSDLTVVSSFT
-675 QASGETASTKNV
+675 QASGKTAPTTNI
-687 TLLTTSLDNGVAH
+687 TLLTVSLGNGVAH

>member
-1 MIYRIYIDGTL
+1 MIYRIYIDDTL

-18 PDEDYQLVGI
+18 PDENYQLVGI

-66 DVVLA
+66 ELVLA

-98 DSYVPAT
+98 DSYVPKV
-105 KVEETIKAL
+105 KVEETIRAL

-152 GYRYTSDAI
+152 GYRYTADAI

-405 ANHIEANAKQIEL
+405 ARHIEANAEQIEL

-423 ADKFTQVAVELD
+423 ADKFTQVSVELD

-456 VEVVLDAMKSEIAL
+456 VEVKLDAMEGEIAL

-488 NSHDGRITANAKQL
+488 NSHDGRITANA
-502 ESDSEKF
+502 E
-509 NQVSLELDAIN
+509 
-520 ASIALKAE
+520 
-528 AEDVEKNFN
+528 
-537 SVGLALDAMK
+537 
-547 SEIALKASTEDVN
+547 
-560 GQINEVN
+560 
-567 LTLNSHD
+567 
-574 GRITANA
+574 
-581 NNIIELNSQLVSV
+581 NIIQLNSQLVSV
-594 SGDLEVLGRTFT
+594 SGDLEVLGKTFT

-613 ADISWLQGKTINANG
+613 ADISWLEGKVINTKTL
-628 INAKTITGTTIM
+628 NATT
-640 AEGGSVSAA
+640 VSATGHLVGPDLGVTGEA
-649 LGSFGSLNIGGSSVS
+649 RLGSLVLGGSSVS
-664 KSGLTVVSSFT
+664 KSSLTVVSSFT

>member
-1 MIYRIYIDGTL
+1 MIYRIYIDDTL
-12 VHRSDI
+12 VHRSDV
-18 PDEDYQLVGI
+18 PDENYQLVGI

-66 DVVLA
+66 ELVLA
-71 EGRLFDSRQDIYNQV
+71 EGRLFDSRQDIYNQI

-98 DSYVPAT
+98 DSYVPKV
-105 KVEETIKAL
+105 KVEETIRAL
-114 FTRYVNEHNSRVEDY
+114 FTRYVNEHNSRV
-129 KKFTVGQI
+129 
-137 TIDNADTEKVKVDND
+137 DNADTEKVKVDND
-152 GYRYTSDAI
+152 GYRYTADAI

-259 GISDA
+259 GISNA

-271 KQYIKNHYEEL
+271 KQYIKNHY
-282 PESLEITAIDLKLL
+282 ESLEITAIDLKLL

-423 ADKFTQVAVELD
+423 ADKFTQVSVELD

-456 VEVVLDAMKSEIAL
+456 VEVKLDAME
-470 KASTEDV
+470 
-477 NGQINEVNLTL
+477 G
-488 NSHDGRITANAKQL
+488 
-502 ESDSEKF
+502 
-509 NQVSLELDAIN
+509 
-520 ASIALKAE
+520 
-528 AEDVEKNFN
+528 
-537 SVGLALDAMK
+537 
-547 SEIALKASTEDVN
+547 EIALKASTEDVN

-594 SGDLEVLGRTFT
+594 SGDLEVLGKTFT

-613 ADISWLQGKTINANG
+613 ADISWLEGKVINTKTL
-628 INAKTITGTTIM
+628 NATT
-640 AEGGSVSAA
+640 VSATGHLVGPDLGVSGEA
-649 LGSFGSLNIGGSSVS
+649 RLGSLVLGGSSVS

-675 QASGETASTKNV
+675 QASGETAPTTNI
-687 TLLTTSLDNGVAH
+687 TLLTVSLGNGVAH

>member
-1 MIYRIYIDGTL
+1 MIYRIYIDDTL

-18 PDEDYQLVGI
+18 PDENYQLVGI

-49 KKSLLKNFLSR
+49 KKNLLKNFLSR

-98 DSYVPAT
+98 DSYIPSV

-152 GYRYTSDAI
+152 GYRYTADAI

-259 GISDA
+259 GISNA

-423 ADKFTQVAVELD
+423 ADKFTQVSVELD

-456 VEVVLDAMKSEIAL
+456 VEVKLDAME
-470 KASTEDV
+470 
-477 NGQINEVNLTL
+477 G
-488 NSHDGRITANAKQL
+488 
-502 ESDSEKF
+502 
-509 NQVSLELDAIN
+509 
-520 ASIALKAE
+520 
-528 AEDVEKNFN
+528 
-537 SVGLALDAMK
+537 
-547 SEIALKASTEDVN
+547 EIALKASTEDVN

-594 SGDLEVLGRTFT
+594 SGDLEVLGKTFT

-613 ADISWLQGKTINANG
+613 ADISWLEGKVINTKTL
-628 INAKTITGTTIM
+628 NATT
-640 AEGGSVSAA
+640 VSATGHLVGPDLGVTGEA
-649 LGSFGSLNIGGSSVS
+649 RLGSLVLGGSSVS
-664 KSGLTVVSSFT
+664 KSDLTVVSSFT
-675 QASGETASTKNV
+675 QASGKTAPTTNI
-687 TLLTTSLDNGVAH
+687 TLLTVSLGNGVAH

>member
-1 MIYRIYIDGTL
+1 MIYRIYIDDTL
-12 VHRSDI
+12 VHRSDV
-18 PDEDYQLVGI
+18 PDENYQLVGI

-66 DVVLA
+66 ELVLA
-71 EGRLFDSRQDIYNQV
+71 EGRLFDSRQDIYNQI

-98 DSYVPAT
+98 DSYVPKV
-105 KVEETIKAL
+105 KVEETIRAL

-152 GYRYTSDAI
+152 GYRYTADAI

-259 GISDA
+259 GISNA

-352 NQNSSSTSSAIND
+352 NQKSSSTSSAIND

-423 ADKFTQVAVELD
+423 ADKFTQVSVELD

-456 VEVVLDAMKSEIAL
+456 VEVKLDAMAGEIAL

-477 NGQINEVNLTL
+477 NGQIN
-488 NSHDGRITANAKQL
+488 D
-502 ESDSEKF
+502 
-509 NQVSLELDAIN
+509 
-520 ASIALKAE
+520 
-528 AEDVEKNFN
+528 
-537 SVGLALDAMK
+537 
-547 SEIALKASTEDVN
+547 
-560 GQINEVN
+560 VN

-594 SGDLEVLGRTFT
+594 SGDLEVLGKTFT

-613 ADISWLQGKTINANG
+613 ADISWMEAKALRVNTINTNG
-628 INAKTITGTTIM
+628 IVVDGTISATNLGV
-640 AEGGSVSAA
+640 GGAR
-649 LGSFGSLNIGGSSVS
+649 LGSLILADSPVS
-664 KSGLTVVSSFT
+664 KSSLTVVSSFT
-675 QASGETASTKNV
+675 QASGETAPTTNI
-687 TLLTTSLDNGVAH
+687 TLLTVSLGNGVAH

>member
-1 MIYRIYIDGTL
+1 MIYRIYIDDTL
-12 VHRSDI
+12 VHRSDV
-18 PDEDYQLVGI
+18 PDENYQLVGI

-66 DVVLA
+66 ELVLA
-71 EGRLFDSRQDIYNQV
+71 EGRLFDSRQDIYNQI

-98 DSYVPAT
+98 DSYVPKV
-105 KVEETIKAL
+105 KVEETIRAL

-152 GYRYTSDAI
+152 GYRYTADAI

-259 GISDA
+259 GISNA

-352 NQNSSSTSSAIND
+352 NQNSSRTSSSIND

-405 ANHIEANAKQIEL
+405 ANHIEANAEQIEL

-423 ADKFTQVAVELD
+423 ADKFTQVSVELD
-435 AINATL
+435 AINAAL
-441 ALKAEAEDVEKNFNS
+441 KLKAEAEDVEKNFNS
-456 VEVVLDAMKSEIAL
+456 VEVKLDAMAGEIAL

-477 NGQINEVNLTL
+477 NGQIN
-488 NSHDGRITANAKQL
+488 D
-502 ESDSEKF
+502 
-509 NQVSLELDAIN
+509 
-520 ASIALKAE
+520 
-528 AEDVEKNFN
+528 
-537 SVGLALDAMK
+537 
-547 SEIALKASTEDVN
+547 
-560 GQINEVN
+560 VN

-594 SGDLEVLGRTFT
+594 SGDLEVLGKTFT

-613 ADISWLQGKTINANG
+613 ADISWLEGKVINTKTL
-628 INAKTITGTTIM
+628 NATT
-640 AEGGSVSAA
+640 VSATGHLVGPDLGVTGEA
-649 LGSFGSLNIGGSSVS
+649 RLGSLVLGGSSVS

-675 QASGETASTKNV
+675 QASGETAPTTNI
-687 TLLTTSLDNGVAH
+687 TLLTVSLGNGVAH

>member
-1 MIYRIYIDGTL
+1 MIYRIYIDDTL

-18 PDEDYQLVGI
+18 PDENYQLVGI

-66 DVVLA
+66 ELVLA

-98 DSYVPAT
+98 DSYVPKV
-105 KVEETIKAL
+105 KVEETIRAI

-152 GYRYTSDAI
+152 GYRYTADAI

-226 NLKIND
+226 NLKINN

-352 NQNSSSTSSAIND
+352 NQKSSSTSSAIND

-423 ADKFTQVAVELD
+423 ADKFTQVSVELD

-456 VEVVLDAMKSEIAL
+456 VEVKLDAME
-470 KASTEDV
+470 
-477 NGQINEVNLTL
+477 G
-488 NSHDGRITANAKQL
+488 
-502 ESDSEKF
+502 
-509 NQVSLELDAIN
+509 
-520 ASIALKAE
+520 
-528 AEDVEKNFN
+528 
-537 SVGLALDAMK
+537 
-547 SEIALKASTEDVN
+547 EIALKASTEDVN

-594 SGDLEVLGRTFT
+594 SGDLEVLGKTFT

-613 ADISWLQGKTINANG
+613 ADISWLEGKVINTKTL
-628 INAKTITGTTIM
+628 NATT
-640 AEGGSVSAA
+640 VSATGHLVGPDLGVTGEA
-649 LGSFGSLNIGGSSVS
+649 RLGSLVLGGSSVS
-664 KSGLTVVSSFT
+664 KSSLTVVSSFT

-687 TLLTTSLDNGVAH
+687 TLLTTSLGNGVAH

>member
-1 MIYRIYIDGTL
+1 MIYRIYIDDTL
-12 VHRSDI
+12 VHRSDV
-18 PDEDYQLVGI
+18 PDENYQLVGI

-66 DVVLA
+66 ELVLA

-98 DSYVPAT
+98 DSYVPKV
-105 KVEETIKAL
+105 KVEETIRAL

-152 GYRYTSDAI
+152 GYRYTADAI

-226 NLKIND
+226 NLKINN

-352 NQNSSSTSSAIND
+352 NQKSSSTSSAIND

-423 ADKFTQVAVELD
+423 ADKFTQVSVELD

-456 VEVVLDAMKSEIAL
+456 VEVKLDAME
-470 KASTEDV
+470 
-477 NGQINEVNLTL
+477 G
-488 NSHDGRITANAKQL
+488 
-502 ESDSEKF
+502 
-509 NQVSLELDAIN
+509 
-520 ASIALKAE
+520 
-528 AEDVEKNFN
+528 
-537 SVGLALDAMK
+537 
-547 SEIALKASTEDVN
+547 EIALKASTEDVN

-594 SGDLEVLGRTFT
+594 SGDLEVLGKTFT

-613 ADISWLQGKTINANG
+613 ADISWLEGKVINTKTL
-628 INAKTITGTTIM
+628 NATT
-640 AEGGSVSAA
+640 VSATGHLVGPDLGVTGEA
-649 LGSFGSLNIGGSSVS
+649 RLGSLVLGGSSVS
-664 KSGLTVVSSFT
+664 KSSLTVVSSFT

-687 TLLTTSLDNGVAH
+687 TLLTTSLGNGVAH

>member
-1 MIYRIYIDGTL
+1 MIYRIYIDDTL

-18 PDEDYQLVGI
+18 PDENYQLVGI

-66 DVVLA
+66 ELVLA

-98 DSYVPAT
+98 DSYIPAT

-218 YLIPTGDS
+218 YLIPTGDN
-226 NLKIND
+226 NLKINK

-352 NQNSSSTSSAIND
+352 NQKSSSTSSAIND

-377 SETQSKL
+377 SDTQSKL

-423 ADKFTQVAVELD
+423 ADKFTQVSVELD

-456 VEVVLDAMKSEIAL
+456 VEVKLDAME
-470 KASTEDV
+470 
-477 NGQINEVNLTL
+477 G
-488 NSHDGRITANAKQL
+488 
-502 ESDSEKF
+502 
-509 NQVSLELDAIN
+509 
-520 ASIALKAE
+520 
-528 AEDVEKNFN
+528 
-537 SVGLALDAMK
+537 
-547 SEIALKASTEDVN
+547 EIALKASTEDVN

-594 SGDLEVLGRTFT
+594 SGDLEVLGKTFT

-613 ADISWLQGKTINANG
+613 ADISWLEGKVINTKTL
-628 INAKTITGTTIM
+628 NATT
-640 AEGGSVSAA
+640 VSATGHLVGPDLGVTGEA
-649 LGSFGSLNIGGSSVS
+649 RLGSLVLGGSSVS
-664 KSGLTVVSSFT
+664 KSSLTVVSSFT

-687 TLLTTSLDNGVAH
+687 TLLTTSLGNGVAH

>member
-1 MIYRIYIDGTL
+1 MIYRIYIDDTL

-18 PDEDYQLVGI
+18 PDENYQLVGI

-86 EWQAEGSLSYLT
+86 EWQAEGSLSYLS
-98 DSYVPAT
+98 DSYIPNV

-129 KKFTVGQI
+129 KKFTVGKI

-152 GYRYTSDAI
+152 VYRYTADAI

-226 NLKIND
+226 NLKINN

-238 YIEVEG
+238 YIEVAG

-271 KQYIKNHYEEL
+271 NQYIKNHYEEL
-282 PESLEITAIDLKLL
+282 PESLEITAIDLRLL
-296 GVNVESIHV
+296 GVDVESIHV

-352 NQNSSSTSSAIND
+352 SQNSSSTNSAIDD
-365 TNSSLGRTNGRL
+365 TNASLGRTNGKL

-384 EKYITATDDTLAL
+384 EKYIKATDNTLTL
-397 MHENILLN
+397 MNKNIVLN
-405 ANHIEANAKQIEL
+405 ADNIKANAEHIEL

-441 ALKAEAEDVEKNFNS
+441 ALKAEAEDVENNFNS
-456 VEVVLDAMKSEIAL
+456 VEV
-470 KASTEDV
+470 
-477 NGQINEVNLTL
+477 
-488 NSHDGRITANAKQL
+488 
-502 ESDSEKF
+502 
-509 NQVSLELDAIN
+509 
-520 ASIALKAE
+520 
-528 AEDVEKNFN
+528 
-537 SVGLALDAMK
+537 ALDAM
-547 SEIALKASTEDVN
+547 EGELALKASTEDVN

-594 SGDLEVLGRTFT
+594 SGDLEVLGKTFT
-606 EQLEATK
+606 DELEATK
-613 ADISWLQGKTINANG
+613 SDISWMEGKALKVQTVNTVGIAASGSIAANG
-628 INAKTITGTTIM
+628 LGVNGEAR
-640 AEGGSVSAA
+640 
-649 LGSFGSLNIGGSSVS
+649 LGSLVLGGSSVS

-675 QASGETASTKNV
+675 QASGETAPTTNI
-687 TLLTTSLDNGVAH
+687 TLLTVSLRNGVAH

>member
-1 MIYRIYIDGTL
+1 MIYRIYIDDTL

-18 PDEDYQLVGI
+18 PDENYQLVGI

-66 DVVLA
+66 ELVLA
-71 EGRLFDSRQDIYNQV
+71 EGRLFDSRQDIYNQI

-152 GYRYTSDAI
+152 GYRYTADAI

-259 GISDA
+259 GISNA

-352 NQNSSSTSSAIND
+352 NQNSSRTSSSIND

-423 ADKFTQVAVELD
+423 ADKFTQVSVELD
-435 AINATL
+435 AINGAL
-441 ALKAEAEDVEKNFNS
+441 KLKAEAEDVEKNFNS
-456 VEVVLDAMKSEIAL
+456 VEVKLDAMAGEIAL

-477 NGQINEVNLTL
+477 NGQIN
-488 NSHDGRITANAKQL
+488 D
-502 ESDSEKF
+502 
-509 NQVSLELDAIN
+509 
-520 ASIALKAE
+520 
-528 AEDVEKNFN
+528 
-537 SVGLALDAMK
+537 
-547 SEIALKASTEDVN
+547 
-560 GQINEVN
+560 VN

-581 NNIIELNSQLVSV
+581 NNIIELNSQLVSI
-594 SGDLEVLGRTFT
+594 SGDLEVLGKTFT

-613 ADISWLQGKTINANG
+613 ADISWLEGKVINTTTL
-628 INAKTITGTTIM
+628 NATT
-640 AEGGSVSAA
+640 VSATGHLVGPDLGVTGEA
-649 LGSFGSLNIGGSSVS
+649 RLGSLVLGGSSVS
-664 KSGLTVVSSFT
+664 KSSLTVVSSFT

>member
-1 MIYRIYIDGTL
+1 MIYRIYIDDTL

-18 PDEDYQLVGI
+18 PDENYQLVGI

-66 DVVLA
+66 ELVLA

-98 DSYVPAT
+98 DSYIPNV
-105 KVEETIKAL
+105 KVEETIRAL
-114 FTRYVNEHNSRVEDY
+114 FTRYINEHNSRVEDY

-152 GYRYTSDAI
+152 GYRYTADAI

-282 PESLEITAIDLKLL
+282 PESLEITAIDLKFL
-296 GVNVESIHV
+296 GVDVESIHV

-352 NQNSSSTSSAIND
+352 NQKSSSTSSAIND

-423 ADKFTQVAVELD
+423 ADKFTQVSVELD
-435 AINATL
+435 SINAAL
-441 ALKAEAEDVEKNFNS
+441 KLKAEAEDVEKNFNS
-456 VEVVLDAMKSEIAL
+456 VEVKLDAME
-470 KASTEDV
+470 
-477 NGQINEVNLTL
+477 G
-488 NSHDGRITANAKQL
+488 
-502 ESDSEKF
+502 
-509 NQVSLELDAIN
+509 
-520 ASIALKAE
+520 
-528 AEDVEKNFN
+528 
-537 SVGLALDAMK
+537 
-547 SEIALKASTEDVN
+547 EIALKASTEDVN

-581 NNIIELNSQLVSV
+581 NNIIELNSQLVSI
-594 SGDLEVLGRTFT
+594 SGDLEVLGKTFT
-606 EQLEATK
+606 DELEATK
-613 ADISWLQGKTINANG
+613 SDISWMEGKVLKVSTVNTTGLIASGSIAANELG
-628 INAKTITGTTIM
+628 VNGEAR
-640 AEGGSVSAA
+640 
-649 LGSFGSLNIGGSSVS
+649 LGSLVLGGSSVS

-675 QASGETASTKNV
+675 QASGETAPTTNI
-687 TLLTTSLDNGVAH
+687 TLLTVSLENGVAH

>member
-1 MIYRIYIDGTL
+1 MIYRIYIDDTL

-18 PDEDYQLVGI
+18 PDENYQLVGI

-98 DSYVPAT
+98 DSYVPSV

-129 KKFTVGQI
+129 KKFTVGKI

-152 GYRYTSDAI
+152 GYRYTADAI

-341 GKPKQDFTKKY
+341 GRPKQDFTKKY
-352 NQNSSSTSSAIND
+352 SQHSSSTNSAIDD
-365 TNSSLGRTNGRL
+365 TNASLGRTKGQL

-384 EKYITATDDTLAL
+384 EKYIKATDNTLTL
-397 MHENILLN
+397 MNKNIVLN
-405 ANHIEANAKQIEL
+405 ADNIKANAEHIEL

-456 VEVVLDAMKSEIAL
+456 VELTLDAME
-470 KASTEDV
+470 
-477 NGQINEVNLTL
+477 
-488 NSHDGRITANAKQL
+488 
-502 ESDSEKF
+502 
-509 NQVSLELDAIN
+509 
-520 ASIALKAE
+520 
-528 AEDVEKNFN
+528 
-537 SVGLALDAMK
+537 

-594 SGDLEVLGRTFT
+594 SGDLEVLGKTVT
-606 EQLEATK
+606 DEIEATK
-613 ADISWLQGKTINANG
+613 SDISWMEGKALKVQSVNTVGIAASGSIAANG
-628 INAKTITGTTIM
+628 LGVVGEAR
-640 AEGGSVSAA
+640 
-649 LGSFGSLNIGGSSVS
+649 LGSLVLGGSSVS

-675 QASGETASTKNV
+675 QASGETAPTTNV
-687 TLLTTSLDNGVAH
+687 TLLTVSLGNGVAH

>member
-1 MIYRIYIDGTL
+1 MIYRIYIDDTL

-18 PDEDYQLVGI
+18 PDENYQLVGI

-66 DVVLA
+66 ELVLA

-98 DSYVPAT
+98 DSYVPKV
-105 KVEETIKAL
+105 KVEETIRAL

-152 GYRYTSDAI
+152 GYRYTADAI

-352 NQNSSSTSSAIND
+352 NQNSSSTSSSIND

-423 ADKFTQVAVELD
+423 ADKFTQVSVELD

-456 VEVVLDAMKSEIAL
+456 VEVKLDAME
-470 KASTEDV
+470 
-477 NGQINEVNLTL
+477 G
-488 NSHDGRITANAKQL
+488 
-502 ESDSEKF
+502 
-509 NQVSLELDAIN
+509 
-520 ASIALKAE
+520 
-528 AEDVEKNFN
+528 
-537 SVGLALDAMK
+537 
-547 SEIALKASTEDVN
+547 EIALKASTEDVN

-594 SGDLEVLGRTFT
+594 SGDLEVLGKTFT

-613 ADISWLQGKTINANG
+613 ADISWLEGKVINTKTL
-628 INAKTITGTTIM
+628 NATT
-640 AEGGSVSAA
+640 VSATGHLVGPDLGVTGEA
-649 LGSFGSLNIGGSSVS
+649 RLGSLVLGGSSVS
-664 KSGLTVVSSFT
+664 KSSLTVVSSFT

-687 TLLTTSLDNGVAH
+687 TLLTTSLGNGVAH